1 MDIESAV
8 KIRISNLCKENNITI
23 NALSTKAGM
32 PRSTLKNIMYGTSK
46 NTGVVTIQLI
56 CDALDLSFK
65 EFFDDELFDNIDRIK
80 D

>member
-8 KIRISNLCKENNITI
+8 RRRIKDLCNTHNLTI
-23 NALSTKAGM
+23 NALSVQAGM
-32 PRSTLKNIMYGTSK
+32 PRSTLKNIVYGTSK

-56 CDALDLSFK
+56 CDALNISIS
-65 EFFDDELFDNIDRIK
+65 EFFDDDIFRNVEQIK